1 VEAEGKRG
9 GDDSARDQE
18 KDQELVELWQKV
30 LREELRHRRDLR
42 ELFEQHERI
51 LGRKVRQL
59 RLERGWTQE
68 QLAERLSEVGW
79 PMHQTTVAK
88 LEGGARPIRIAE
100 ADALAVAFGLP
111 IEAMWYLPIADE
123 PWSLAAMKDRL
134 KGIDDFI
141 ATLEEHLRS
150 TLITYAGQQS
160 ERMRLAQ
167 AMNEAAKAADRG
179 DLEDLHLS
187 PEESLAFVHGMDDR
201 RRDREQ
207 MLEAMDP
214 EARAAYR
221 ERYAVLDQLESDAPR
236 KFAAEAWK
244 MHQAGQGIE
253 EIGRFLAQAMP
264 PGTLDPMRAAME
276 IAQDALG
283 LPRKP
288 SRAHDKATHEDADH

>member
-1 VEAEGKRG
+1 VEEEGARG
-9 GDDSARDQE
+9 GDDSARDDE
-18 KDQELVELWQKV
+18 KNRELVELWQKV

-42 ELFEQHERI
+42 EMFEQHEKI

-68 QLAERLSEVGW
+68 QLAERLNEVGW

-88 LEGGARPIRIAE
+88 LEAGARPIRIAE
-100 ADALAVAFGLP
+100 ADALAIAFGLP
-111 IEAMWYLPIADE
+111 IEAMWYMPIADE
-123 PWSLAAMKDRL
+123 PWSLAKMKDRL

-141 ATLEEHLRS
+141 TTLEEHLRS
-150 TLITYAGQQS
+150 TLITYAGEQS
-160 ERMRLAQ
+160 ERMRLVQ

-214 EARAAYR
+214 EERAAYK
-221 ERYAVLDQLESDAPR
+221 ERYAVLDQLENDAPR
-236 KFAAEAWK
+236 KFAAEAWR
-244 MHQAGQGIE
+244 MHQAGQGLQ
-253 EIGRFLAQAMP
+253 EIARFLAEAMP
-264 PGTLDPMRAAME
+264 PGTLDPMRAALE
-276 IAQDALG
+276 IAQDALRP
-283 LPRKP
+283 PRKAQQ
-288 SRAHDKATHEDADH
+288 AHDEPADERAER